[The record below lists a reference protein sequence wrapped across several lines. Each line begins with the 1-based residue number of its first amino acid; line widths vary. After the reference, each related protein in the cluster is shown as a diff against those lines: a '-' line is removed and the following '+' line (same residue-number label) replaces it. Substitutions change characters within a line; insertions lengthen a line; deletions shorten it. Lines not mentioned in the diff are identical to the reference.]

1 MGQYTLVKGRH
12 ITPEDTHVAIISDVL
27 AEKNGLDVGD
37 SYYVYDY
44 DVTGAFSNY
53 NGVSVRRKQPLQI
66 HRKQPISVQ

>member
-27 AEKNGLDVGD
+27 AEKNGLDAGD

-44 DVTGAFSNY
+44 VYRGS
-53 NGVSVRRKQPLQI
+53 
-66 HRKQPISVQ
+66 